1 MTFDEFYN
9 RKKREQELASSS
21 SVNNSSILR
30 RENTSSG
37 ISFDEAYGKWKKN
50 QESPTTTEPT
60 KKFTDTSNTNNK
72 AINSNQ
78 NTNKTVNT
86 NINVNKNNNTN
97 NQNKKSEEELIKE
110 EQQKKVEKSA
120 NAHNTAY
127 NSLSDKEK
135 EYYDSYMKK
144 TSGGSN
150 STAGPKVSS
159 IPVNDAERKAFQKYQ
174 EIYAKNNKEY
184 SYMSKEQYEKYQEE
198 HPELVKKQAEQ
209 YQKSVEEYKKKT
221 PFIERAGNALG
232 DWQKTLTDN
241 AGKAVSDA
249 AKGTINL
256 AAWEIKKNKLVNSN
270 PKVQE
275 WIEENQEK
283 LTDPFESFND
293 RMDSQDSLA
302 SYDAKKQG
310 EVGSFVNDKIM
321 PTLGQLLPSFLMGT
335 AGGKVASG
343 LTQFAVSEGSYQDD
357 AKARGMNEDET
368 MAYSTIMAGFEGLS
382 EGLTW
387 GNAQKVGALT
397 KEKVLLKSGKTAKDI
412 VGEQAKKQAIK
423 EANASIIKRFSL
435 NAFENAVQEGITEP
449 VQELTAKGVSLG
461 LTGKDKSNW
470 ENMLQRSGE
479 SAFVGA
485 IVSVLLG
492 GSSAGVSSATDV
504 TSKMVENAQNGKA
517 INEGISDSQIV
528 SAYNDSAKVVD
539 ADKIM
544 NDAITRQNQKY
555 NVALNEIN
563 NKLNQANNTNIIQ
576 NDNVME
582 KNISNNDQVFQ
593 FEKTENEKINNLGQ
607 DFSQHFD
614 NSEQAHRLFNTFS
627 SIIKET
633 DTNIRLNDQLESNIN
648 GKIYTGNDGNTII
661 EVNPNSSRSGE
672 FIVMHE
678 LTHGIGTE
686 ELKTLINDYA
696 KTNSDFDSALTEL
709 KKTYKTDDVS
719 DEVMCDISANLLGN
733 EDFIQKIATEKPS
746 TFRKIYNS
754 IKSFVKKITGKYS
767 QEDFIRDLE
776 LKWENAYQKNKN
788 SISKNIGNNSFYSI
802 QENENGKYIKVDT
815 DQNIFDGVQEKDYN
829 KVAKKYI
836 QEYLLGD
843 TKLSENEN
851 VNINNK
857 SAKKYTNPG
866 YKQANFSEKMKL
878 TPELKNVLEIAQYVD
893 ETPANKNNAKFSHY
907 KYYTF
912 DFELGG
918 KMFTGNIN
926 IGVDNNGN
934 NVFYEINKIHKRSN
948 QLGTSLDSGVA
959 SNNSIPQSLDEV
971 KENIKKQE
979 SENNS
984 DSFNLLP
991 KDNKGR
997 TLTQNQQKY
1006 FQDSKVRDEDGNLL
1020 TMYHSTDADFNT
1032 FTYDNMGK
1040 TGLAYGQGFY
1050 FTDSE
1055 QAKNAY
1061 GKNTKT
1067 VYLNIEKP
1075 MQIGERTMT
1084 KSEYQKLVEA
1094 VNEKTNGQVEADYG
1108 SIQDAVQ
1115 DYDYGGDD
1123 IDLVNGLKNESG
1135 LSNNEFYKLLR
1146 ETLGYDGIKANNVSN
1161 GQDGNY
1167 WIAFNSDQIKN
1178 IDNTSPTSN
1187 PDIRYSRNSN
1197 TWYDWLDSHFKPSKN
1212 VTNFKD
1218 IQQKIQEKV
1227 AEAKKSEKKIAPIN
1241 DNMRTSI
1248 KTKMKEN
1255 FDIDLSPDDI
1265 SNISNKILANPT
1277 EEGVLKALDD
1287 YRDIEIEDDS
1297 GIDMDVV
1304 RKLKNTI
1311 RNTKL
1316 DVSSVKNSITDYND
1330 MRKRNFGK
1338 LRLGNDGLKVDSF
1351 YQELS
1356 ESHPEYFDKD
1366 VTNIEDELNYLSD
1379 FVNTDFSNTI
1389 EYSLTDDDIKGTGIV
1404 DDLLKYTKNE
1414 SRNNEI
1420 NNDYTVINE
1429 NAATPKETLEGLD
1442 IEKIVPDRQDVIKKN
1457 RQLAEGLIGNIK
1469 NWKDKSSGFKYQ
1481 TETMERNMYDIIKD
1495 KTEAKKMI
1503 DTYFTPI
1510 HKNEAEKNRFINSY
1524 NDKIKE
1530 LKLTNKEAEAVQ
1542 FLGEKKYNPEFDPQ
1556 KKDADRIQSYID
1568 KKQIDMNKVDN
1579 AIEFFRQTYDQLY
1592 DRVNEVL
1599 KNNGYKEIPYR
1610 KGYFPHFQEYKANT
1624 VGGKL
1629 LTQLGINIDARSL
1642 PTDIAGITENFVPG
1656 RTWNSSSLQRKGNRT
1671 EYNVLKGFDTYIKQA
1686 GDNIFHTDDIQR
1698 LRGLENEIRYEYSD
1712 KSLRD
1717 KIDEI
1722 ESNEMLDSDEKQMMI
1737 DTVVDEHHERIANP
1751 MPNLVVQLR
1760 EYTNL
1765 LANKKSQFDR
1775 NSESFFARKMY
1786 STVDAIEK
1794 RFGANSVGLNISS
1807 ALTNFIPI
1815 TQASSEINSINMTKA
1830 LAATIKSEIRDD
1842 GFVNKSTFLTNRLKQ
1857 SDKLYKTKLE
1867 KISDKANILFDGIDS
1882 FTSNVIVRGKY
1893 YQNLSNGMSEQAAI
1907 DNADSFAANVMADRS
1922 KGATPTFFQ
1931 HRNPIAKVFSQF
1943 QLEVNNQYRFMLKD
1957 LPRDMKKEGFMKLG
1971 MAFFKMFV
1979 GAYLYN
1985 QLSEKLTGRKS
1996 AFSPIDIVK
2005 DAIKTSTNPNMG
2017 TFEKVSTISKDVADE
2032 LPFIGGFLGGGRL
2045 PVSGALPSVSALTE
2059 AGIGLSTGEMD
2070 SDTALK
2076 KIGNEMKKPAAYL
2089 LPPMGGGQ
2097 IKKTIEGLSMYSD
2110 DKPVAG
2116 SYTDSGNL
2124 RFTADNSTWGKIK
2137 AGIFGQYSSDSAN
2150 EYIDSGFKTIDKKN
2164 IDELKKLDMNS
2175 TEYREYQGNL
2185 KEAKKIKDDNGY
2197 QKYWDSQGN
2206 TYWYDEK
2213 NKVVYNS
2220 DYKKT
2225 TKSIDNL
2232 EKATQSKGAYKYI
2245 NSLDIS
2251 KEKKNIMLNNAIKN
2265 KNSGNTDYSKYDSYA
2280 EFDYSYKNPEK
2291 YRFIKDMFEF
2301 KDYSNY
2307 STEIKKVKKEFQYD
2321 NSNERKAAV
2330 FYYIDNLD
2338 IDVGQK
2344 LFLYNDAGYNI
2355 KDYKK
2360 EMFDYIDNLDC
2371 GELEKR
2377 KIWNYIYGGNYGE

>member
-1 MTFDEFYN
+1 MTFDEYYN
-9 RKKREQELASSS
+9 RWKKGQNGLVTSS
-21 SVNNSSILR
+21 NTNKNSILQ
-30 RENTSSG
+30 NQSTSGRS
-37 ISFDEAYGKWKKN
+37 SFDEFYDRWKKN
-50 QESPTTTEPT
+50 REKPNTVETN
-60 KKFTDTSNTNNK
+60 KKFTNTANTNNK
-72 AINSNQ
+72 TITSNTSNNQTANSNT
-78 NTNKTVNT
+78 NTNN
-86 NINVNKNNNTN
+86 NIS

-110 EQQKKVEKSA
+110 EQQKKAEKSA

-127 NSLSDKEK
+127 NSLSDQEK
-135 EYYDSYMKK
+135 KYYDSYMQKI
-144 TSGGSN
+144 SGGAN
-150 STAGPKVSS
+150 STVGPKKSS
-159 IPVNDAERKAFQKYQ
+159 IPVSEAEKKAFQKYQ
-174 EIYAKNNKEY
+174 TIYQKNNNETVL
-184 SYMSKEQYEKYQEE
+184 MSKEQYQKYQDE
-198 HPELVKKQAEQ
+198 HPELVKKQAEKA
-209 YQKSVEEYKKKT
+209 QKEAEDYKKNT

-232 DWQKTLTDN
+232 DWQKTLTNN

-249 AKGTINL
+249 GKGTINL
-256 AAWEIKKNKLVNSN
+256 VSWGIKKSPGIIGAN
-270 PKVQE
+270 PKVQK

-310 EVGSFVNDKIM
+310 EVSSFVNDKIM

-343 LTQFAVSEGSYQDD
+343 VTQFAVSEGSYQDD

-368 MAYSTIMAGFEGLS
+368 MVYSTIMAGFEGLS

-397 KEKVLLKSGKTAKDI
+397 KEKVLLKSGKTAKNI

-423 EANASIIKRFSL
+423 EANSSIIKRFGL
-435 NAFENAVQEGITEP
+435 NAFENAFQEGITEP

-479 SAFVGA
+479 SAAVGGIIA
-485 IVSVLLG
+485 VLLG

-504 TSKMVENAQNGKA
+504 TSKMVDNTQNGKA
-517 INEGISDSQIV
+517 INDGISDNQIIK
-528 SAYNDSAKVVD
+528 AYNDSAKVVD

-544 NDAITRQNQKY
+544 NDSITRQSQKY
-555 NVALNEIN
+555 NIALNEIN
-563 NKLNQANNTNIIQ
+563 NKLNQGYNTDIVQ

-582 KNISNNDQVFQ
+582 KNISNDDLAFQ
-593 FEKTENEKINNLGQ
+593 FEESDNEKINNFRA
-607 DFSQHFD
+607 DMNKYMN
-614 NSEQAHRLFNTFS
+614 NSEQAHKFANTVE
-627 SIIKET
+627 SIINN
-633 DTNIRLNDQLESNIN
+633 TNTGVRLNNQLESNIN
-648 GKIYTGNDGNTII
+648 GKIYTDNNGSTTIEI
-661 EVNPNSSRSGE
+661 NPNSSRSGE

-696 KTNSDFDSALTEL
+696 NTNADFNSALTEL

-776 LKWENAYQKNKN
+776 VKWENAYQKNKD
-788 SISKNIGNNSFYSI
+788 SISNNIGNNSFYSI
-802 QENENGKYIKVDT
+802 QENENRKYIKVDT
-815 DQNIFDGVQEKDYN
+815 NQNIFEGVQEKDYN

-843 TKLSENEN
+843 TKLSQNEN

-893 ETPANKNNAKFSHY
+893 ETPANKDNAKFSHY

-959 SNNSIPQSLDEV
+959 SNNSIPQSVDKV

-979 SENNS
+979 SETNS
-984 DSFNLLP
+984 DSFNLLS

-1006 FQDSKVRDEDGNLL
+1006 FQDSKVRDEDGNIKRVYHGTNKSGFTEFNRNINFYTDNIDVAKSYTGNNGLYEGYVNITNPITIEANKEIWSKIDIDNIKIDGIDDVQEFLNNYGASTWKEDGAIRTSTADL
-1020 TMYHSTDADFNT
+1020 TSAIYDAIDDGAIDAD
-1032 FTYDNMGK
+1032 
-1040 TGLAYGQGFY
+1040 
-1050 FTDSE
+1050 
-1055 QAKNAY
+1055 
-1061 GKNTKT
+1061 
-1067 VYLNIEKP
+1067 
-1075 MQIGERTMT
+1075 
-1084 KSEYQKLVEA
+1084 
-1094 VNEKTNGQVEADYG
+1094 
-1108 SIQDAVQ
+1108 
-1115 DYDYGGDD
+1115 
-1123 IDLVNGLKNESG
+1123 
-1135 LSNNEFYKLLR
+1135 
-1146 ETLGYDGIKANNVSN
+1146 GI
-1161 GQDGNY
+1161 
-1167 WIAFNSDQIKN
+1167 IIKN
-1178 IDNTSPTSN
+1178 IYDEGMYGDGETGKHLGTDYITFNSNQFKNLDNTSPTSN

-1218 IQQKIQEKV
+1218 IKQKIQEKV

-1277 EEGVLKALDD
+1277 EEGVLKALDN

-1304 RKLKNTI
+1304 RDLKNTI

-1316 DVSSVKNSITDYND
+1316 NVSSVKNSITDYND

-1338 LRLGNDGLKVDSF
+1338 LKLGNDGLQIDSF

-1356 ESHPEYFDKD
+1356 ESHPEYFNKD
-1366 VTNIEDELNYLSD
+1366 ITNVEDELNYLSD

-1389 EYSLTDDDIKGTGIV
+1389 EYSLTDDDIKGTGII

-1414 SRNNEI
+1414 SRNDEI
-1420 NNDYTVINE
+1420 INDYTVINE

-1457 RQLAEGLIGNIK
+1457 RQLAEGMIGNIK

-1495 KTEAKKMI
+1495 KDEAKKMI

-1579 AIEFFRQTYDQLY
+1579 AIEFFRKTYDQLY

-1722 ESNEMLDSDEKQMMI
+1722 ESNEMLDSDEKQTMI

-1751 MPNLVVQLR
+1751 MPNFVIQLR

-1815 TQASSEINSINMTKA
+1815 TQASSEINTINMAKA
-1830 LAATIKSEIRDD
+1830 LTSTIKSEIRDD
-1842 GFVNKSTFLTNRLKQ
+1842 GFVNKSTFLTNRLRQ
-1857 SDKLYKTKLE
+1857 SENLYKTSLE

-1893 YQNLSNGMSEQAAI
+1893 YQNLSKGMSELDAI
-1907 DNADSFAANVMADRS
+1907 NDADSFAANVMADRS

-1957 LPRDMKKEGFMKLG
+1957 LPRDMKKEGLLKLG

-1985 QLSEKLTGRKS
+1985 QFSENLTGRKS

-2005 DAIKTSTNPNMG
+2005 DAITTATNPDLK
-2017 TFEKVSTISKDVADE
+2017 TYDKVSSISKDVAGE
-2032 LPFIGGFLGGGRL
+2032 LPFIGGLFGGGRL
-2045 PVSGALPSVSALTE
+2045 PVSSALPDVGTLAK

-2070 SDTALK
+2070 SNTALK
-2076 KIGNEMKKPAAYL
+2076 KIGNELKKPVAYL

-2116 SYTDSGNL
+2116 SYTDSGDL

-2137 AGIFGQYSSDSAN
+2137 AGIFGQYSSKSAN
-2150 EYIDSGFKTIDKKN
+2150 DYIDSGFKSIKAKH
-2164 IDELKKLDMNS
+2164 IDELKGLEMNS
-2175 TEYREYQGNL
+2175 TEYREYQSNL

-2197 QKYWDSQGN
+2197 QKYFDDKGN
-2206 TYWYDEK
+2206 AYWYDEK
-2213 NKVVYNS
+2213 SKIVYS
-2220 DYKKT
+2220 LDYTKT
-2225 TKSIDNL
+2225 SKSIKNL
-2232 EKATQSKGAYKYI
+2232 EKATQNLSAYEYI
-2245 NSLDIS
+2245 NNLDVTKS
-2251 KEKKNIMLNNAIKN
+2251 KKNIMLNNAIKN
-2265 KNSGNTDYSKYDSYA
+2265 KKSNNTDYSKFESYA
-2280 EFDYSYKNPEK
+2280 EFDYSYKNPDK
-2291 YRFIKDMFEF
+2291 YKVVKNMYDFKEYSKYSKEIKD
-2301 KDYSNY
+2301 
-2307 STEIKKVKKEFQYD
+2307 VKKKYKYSKTD
-2321 NSNERKAAV
+2321 ERKSAI
-2330 FYYIDNLD
+2330 FNYIDGLD
-2338 IDVGQK
+2338 LDVGQK
-2344 LFLYNDAGYNI
+2344 LFLYKDAGYSI

-2360 EMFDYIDNLDC
+2360 EMFDYIDNLNVSKN
-2371 GELEKR
+2371 EKT
-2377 KIWNYIYGGNYGE
+2377 KIWNYIYGGDL

>member
-1 MTFDEFYN
+1 MTFDEYYN
-9 RKKREQELASSS
+9 RWKKGQNGLVTSS
-21 SVNNSSILR
+21 NTNKNSILQ
-30 RENTSSG
+30 NQSTSGRS
-37 ISFDEAYGKWKKN
+37 SFDEFYDRWKKN
-50 QESPTTTEPT
+50 REKPNTVETN
-60 KKFTDTSNTNNK
+60 KKFTNTANTNNK
-72 AINSNQ
+72 TITSNTSNNQTANSNT
-78 NTNKTVNT
+78 NTNN
-86 NINVNKNNNTN
+86 NIS

-110 EQQKKVEKSA
+110 EQQKKAEKSA

-127 NSLSDKEK
+127 NSLSDQEK
-135 EYYDSYMKK
+135 KYYDSYMQKI
-144 TSGGSN
+144 SGGAN
-150 STAGPKVSS
+150 STVGPKKSS
-159 IPVNDAERKAFQKYQ
+159 IPVSEAEKKAFQKYQ
-174 EIYAKNNKEY
+174 TIYQKNNNETVL
-184 SYMSKEQYEKYQEE
+184 MSKEQYQKYQDE
-198 HPELVKKQAEQ
+198 HPELVKKQAEKA
-209 YQKSVEEYKKKT
+209 QKEAEDYKKNT
-221 PFIERAGNALG
+221 PFIERVGNALG
-232 DWQKTLTDN
+232 DWQKTLTNN

-249 AKGTINL
+249 GKGTINL
-256 AAWEIKKNKLVNSN
+256 VSWGIKKSPGIIGAN
-270 PKVQE
+270 PKVQK

-310 EVGSFVNDKIM
+310 EVSSFVNDKIM

-343 LTQFAVSEGSYQDD
+343 VTQFAVSEGSYQDD

-368 MAYSTIMAGFEGLS
+368 MVYSTIMAGFEGLS

-397 KEKVLLKSGKTAKDI
+397 KEKVLLKSGKTAKNI

-423 EANASIIKRFSL
+423 EANSSIIKRFGL
-435 NAFENAVQEGITEP
+435 NAFENAFQEGITEP

-479 SAFVGA
+479 SAAVGGIIA
-485 IVSVLLG
+485 VLLG

-504 TSKMVENAQNGKA
+504 TSKMVDNTQNGKA
-517 INEGISDSQIV
+517 INDGISDNQIIK
-528 SAYNDSAKVVD
+528 AYNDSAKVVD

-544 NDAITRQNQKY
+544 NDSITRQSQKY
-555 NVALNEIN
+555 NIALNEIN
-563 NKLNQANNTNIIQ
+563 NKLNQGYNTDIVQ

-582 KNISNNDQVFQ
+582 KNISNDDLAFQ
-593 FEKTENEKINNLGQ
+593 FEESDNEKINNFRA
-607 DFSQHFD
+607 DMNKYMN
-614 NSEQAHRLFNTFS
+614 NSEQAHKFANTVE
-627 SIIKET
+627 SIINN
-633 DTNIRLNDQLESNIN
+633 TNTGVRLNNQLESNIN
-648 GKIYTGNDGNTII
+648 GKIYTDNNGSTTIEI
-661 EVNPNSSRSGE
+661 NPNSSRSGE

-696 KTNSDFDSALTEL
+696 NTNADFNSALTEL

-776 LKWENAYQKNKN
+776 LKWENAYQKNKD

-802 QENENGKYIKVDT
+802 QENENGKYVKIDI
-815 DQNIFDGVQEKDYN
+815 DQNIFDGVEEKDYP
-829 KVAKKYI
+829 KIAKKYI
-836 QEYLLGD
+836 LDRYRDGDKSIVLPQNEEVSVTSKTAKEY
-843 TKLSENEN
+843 THPKNKLSNEVMN
-851 VNINNK
+851 
-857 SAKKYTNPG
+857 Y
-866 YKQANFSEKMKL
+866 KMKASTELDNL
-878 TPELKNVLEIAQYVD
+878 TAISEFIKSKLDDGRHPF
-893 ETPANKNNAKFSHY
+893 AKDGWDYY
-907 KYYTF
+907 KT
-912 DFELGG
+912 
-918 KMFTGNIN
+918 
-926 IGVDNNGN
+926 
-934 NVFYEINKIHKRSN
+934 VFEINGEQFDGILNIAKSDNKKTLYDITNIKRRITQNYSASDKSFSV
-948 QLGTSLDSGVA
+948 SLDDSK
-959 SNNSIPQSLDEV
+959 NSIPQENKKV

-984 DSFNLLP
+984 DSFNLQKKQQQL
-991 KDNKGR
+991 DIINKSNPMQDDYHTGIR
-997 TLTQNQQKY
+997 NVDDIKTLKETL
-1006 FQDSKVRDEDGNLL
+1006 QDSDWSDYDEFNPDLTRQDLEKALETGKV
-1020 TMYHSTDADFNT
+1020 
-1032 FTYDNMGK
+1032 
-1040 TGLAYGQGFY
+1040 
-1050 FTDSE
+1050 
-1055 QAKNAY
+1055 
-1061 GKNTKT
+1061 T
-1067 VYLNIEKP
+1067 VYSSYPIEQGTFVSPSRMEAESYSGNGKVYSKEVNISDVAWIDPTQGQYAEIK
-1075 MQIGERTMT
+1075 
-1084 KSEYQKLVEA
+1084 KSS
-1094 VNEKTNGQVEADYG
+1094 NEKK
-1108 SIQDAVQ
+1108 S
-1115 DYDYGGDD
+1115 
-1123 IDLVNGLKNESG
+1123 
-1135 LSNNEFYKLLR
+1135 
-1146 ETLGYDGIKANNVSN
+1146 VS
-1161 GQDGNY
+1161 
-1167 WIAFNSDQIKN
+1167 
-1178 IDNTSPTSN
+1178 
-1187 PDIRYSRNSN
+1187 SN

-1248 KTKMKEN
+1248 KSKMKEN

-1265 SNISNKILANPT
+1265 NNISNKILANPT
-1277 EEGVLKALDD
+1277 EEGVLKALDN

-1304 RKLKNTI
+1304 RDLKNTI

-1338 LRLGNDGLKVDSF
+1338 LKLGNDGLQIDSF

-1356 ESHPEYFDKD
+1356 ESHPEYFNKD
-1366 VTNIEDELNYLSD
+1366 ITNVEDELNYLSD

-1389 EYSLTDDDIKGTGIV
+1389 EYSLTDDDIKGTGII

-1414 SRNNEI
+1414 SRNDEI
-1420 NNDYTVINE
+1420 INDYTVINE

-1457 RQLAEGLIGNIK
+1457 RQLAEGMIGNIK

-1495 KTEAKKMI
+1495 KDEAKKMI

-1579 AIEFFRQTYDQLY
+1579 AIEFFRKTYDQLY

-1722 ESNEMLDSDEKQMMI
+1722 ESNEMLDSDEKQTMI

-1751 MPNLVVQLR
+1751 MPNFVIQLR

-1815 TQASSEINSINMTKA
+1815 TQASSEINTINMAKA
-1830 LAATIKSEIRDD
+1830 LTSTIKSEIRDD
-1842 GFVNKSTFLTNRLKQ
+1842 GFVNKSTFLTNRLRQ
-1857 SDKLYKTKLE
+1857 SENLYKTSLE

-1893 YQNLSNGMSEQAAI
+1893 YQNLSKGMSELDAI
-1907 DNADSFAANVMADRS
+1907 NDADSFAANVMADRS

-1957 LPRDMKKEGFMKLG
+1957 LPRDMKKEGLLKLG

-1985 QLSEKLTGRKS
+1985 QFSENLTGRKS

-2005 DAIKTSTNPNMG
+2005 DAITTATNPDLK
-2017 TFEKVSTISKDVADE
+2017 TYDKVSSISKDVAGE
-2032 LPFIGGFLGGGRL
+2032 LPFIGGLFGGGRL
-2045 PVSGALPSVSALTE
+2045 PVSSALPDVGTLAK

-2070 SDTALK
+2070 SNTALK
-2076 KIGNEMKKPAAYL
+2076 KIGNELKKPVAYL

-2116 SYTDSGNL
+2116 SYTDSGDL

-2137 AGIFGQYSSDSAN
+2137 AGIFGQYSSKSAN
-2150 EYIDSGFKTIDKKN
+2150 DYIDSGFKSIKAKH
-2164 IDELKKLDMNS
+2164 IDELKGLEMNS
-2175 TEYREYQGNL
+2175 TEYREYQSNL

-2197 QKYWDSQGN
+2197 QKYFDDKGN
-2206 TYWYDEK
+2206 AYWYDEK
-2213 NKVVYNS
+2213 SKTVYS
-2220 DYKKT
+2220 LDYTKT
-2225 TKSIDNL
+2225 SKSIKNL
-2232 EKATQSKGAYKYI
+2232 EKATQNLSAYEYI
-2245 NSLDIS
+2245 NNLDVTKS
-2251 KEKKNIMLNNAIKN
+2251 KKNIMLNNAIKN
-2265 KNSGNTDYSKYDSYA
+2265 KKSNNTDYSKFESYA
-2280 EFDYSYKNPEK
+2280 EFDYSYKNPDK
-2291 YRFIKDMFEF
+2291 YKVVKNMYDFKEYSKYSKEIKD
-2301 KDYSNY
+2301 
-2307 STEIKKVKKEFQYD
+2307 VKKEYKYSKTD
-2321 NSNERKAAV
+2321 ERKSAI
-2330 FYYIDNLD
+2330 FNYIDGLD
-2338 IDVGQK
+2338 LDVGQK
-2344 LFLYNDAGYNI
+2344 LFLYKDAGYSI

-2360 EMFDYIDNLDC
+2360 EMFDYIDNLNVSKN
-2371 GELEKR
+2371 EKT
-2377 KIWNYIYGGNYGE
+2377 KIWNYIYGGDL

>member
-1 MTFDEFYN
+1 MTFDEYYN
-9 RKKREQELASSS
+9 RWKKGQNGLVTSS
-21 SVNNSSILR
+21 NTNKNSILQ
-30 RENTSSG
+30 NQSTSGRS
-37 ISFDEAYGKWKKN
+37 SFDEFYDRWKKN
-50 QESPTTTEPT
+50 REKPNTVETN
-60 KKFTDTSNTNNK
+60 KKFTNTANTNNK
-72 AINSNQ
+72 TITSNTSNNQTANSNT
-78 NTNKTVNT
+78 NTNN
-86 NINVNKNNNTN
+86 NIS

-110 EQQKKVEKSA
+110 EQQKKAEKSA

-127 NSLSDKEK
+127 NSLSDQEK
-135 EYYDSYMKK
+135 KYYDSYMQKI
-144 TSGGSN
+144 SGGAN
-150 STAGPKVSS
+150 STVGPKKSS
-159 IPVNDAERKAFQKYQ
+159 IPVSEAEKKAFQKYQ
-174 EIYAKNNKEY
+174 TIYQKNNNETVL
-184 SYMSKEQYEKYQEE
+184 MSKEQYQKYQDE
-198 HPELVKKQAEQ
+198 HPELVKKQAEKA
-209 YQKSVEEYKKKT
+209 QKEAEDYKKNT
-221 PFIERAGNALG
+221 PFIERVGNALG
-232 DWQKTLTDN
+232 DWQKTLTNN

-249 AKGTINL
+249 GKGTINL
-256 AAWEIKKNKLVNSN
+256 VSWGIKKSPGIIGAN
-270 PKVQE
+270 PKVQK

-310 EVGSFVNDKIM
+310 EVSSFVNDKIM

-343 LTQFAVSEGSYQDD
+343 VTQFAVSEGSYQDD

-368 MAYSTIMAGFEGLS
+368 MVYSTIMAGFEGLS

-397 KEKVLLKSGKTAKDI
+397 KEKVLLKSGKTAKNI

-423 EANASIIKRFSL
+423 EANSSIIKRFGL
-435 NAFENAVQEGITEP
+435 NAFENAFQEGITEP

-479 SAFVGA
+479 SAAVGGIIA
-485 IVSVLLG
+485 VLLG

-504 TSKMVENAQNGKA
+504 TSKMVDNTQNGKA
-517 INEGISDSQIV
+517 INDGISDNQIIK
-528 SAYNDSAKVVD
+528 AYNDSAKVVD

-544 NDAITRQNQKY
+544 NDSITRQSQKY
-555 NVALNEIN
+555 NIALNEIN
-563 NKLNQANNTNIIQ
+563 NKLNQGYNTDIVQ

-582 KNISNNDQVFQ
+582 KNISNDDLAFQ
-593 FEKTENEKINNLGQ
+593 FEESDNEKINNFRA
-607 DFSQHFD
+607 DMNKYMN
-614 NSEQAHRLFNTFS
+614 NSEQAHKFANTVE
-627 SIIKET
+627 SIINN
-633 DTNIRLNDQLESNIN
+633 TNTGVRLNNQLESNIN
-648 GKIYTGNDGNTII
+648 GKIYTDNNGSTTIEI
-661 EVNPNSSRSGE
+661 NPNSSRSGE

-696 KTNSDFDSALTEL
+696 NTNADFNSALTEL

-776 LKWENAYQKNKN
+776 LKWENAYQKNKD

-802 QENENGKYIKVDT
+802 QENENGKYVKIDI
-815 DQNIFDGVQEKDYN
+815 DQNIFDGVEEKDYP
-829 KVAKKYI
+829 KIAKKYI
-836 QEYLLGD
+836 LDRYRDGDKSIVLPQNEEVSVTSKTAKEY
-843 TKLSENEN
+843 THPKNKLSNEVMN
-851 VNINNK
+851 
-857 SAKKYTNPG
+857 Y
-866 YKQANFSEKMKL
+866 KMKASTELDNL
-878 TPELKNVLEIAQYVD
+878 TAISEFIKSKLDDGRHPF
-893 ETPANKNNAKFSHY
+893 AKDGWDYY
-907 KYYTF
+907 KT
-912 DFELGG
+912 
-918 KMFTGNIN
+918 
-926 IGVDNNGN
+926 
-934 NVFYEINKIHKRSN
+934 VFEINGEQFDGILNIAKSDNKKTLYDITNIKRRITQNYSASDKSFSV
-948 QLGTSLDSGVA
+948 SLDDSK
-959 SNNSIPQSLDEV
+959 NSIPQENKKV

-984 DSFNLLP
+984 DSFNLQKKQQQL
-991 KDNKGR
+991 DIINKSNPMQDDYHTGIR
-997 TLTQNQQKY
+997 NVDDIKTLKETL
-1006 FQDSKVRDEDGNLL
+1006 QDSDWSDYDEFNPDLTRQDLEKALETGKV
-1020 TMYHSTDADFNT
+1020 
-1032 FTYDNMGK
+1032 
-1040 TGLAYGQGFY
+1040 
-1050 FTDSE
+1050 
-1055 QAKNAY
+1055 
-1061 GKNTKT
+1061 T
-1067 VYLNIEKP
+1067 VYSSYPIEQGTFVSPSRMEAESYSGNGKVYSKEVNISDVAWIDPTQGQYAEIK
-1075 MQIGERTMT
+1075 
-1084 KSEYQKLVEA
+1084 KSS
-1094 VNEKTNGQVEADYG
+1094 NEKK
-1108 SIQDAVQ
+1108 S
-1115 DYDYGGDD
+1115 
-1123 IDLVNGLKNESG
+1123 
-1135 LSNNEFYKLLR
+1135 
-1146 ETLGYDGIKANNVSN
+1146 VS
-1161 GQDGNY
+1161 
-1167 WIAFNSDQIKN
+1167 
-1178 IDNTSPTSN
+1178 
-1187 PDIRYSRNSN
+1187 SN

-1248 KTKMKEN
+1248 KSKMKEN

-1265 SNISNKILANPT
+1265 NNISNKILANPT
-1277 EEGVLKALDD
+1277 EEGVLKALDN

-1304 RKLKNTI
+1304 RDLKNTI

-1338 LRLGNDGLKVDSF
+1338 LKLGNDGLQIDSF

-1356 ESHPEYFDKD
+1356 ESHPEYFNKD
-1366 VTNIEDELNYLSD
+1366 ITNVEDELNYLSD

-1389 EYSLTDDDIKGTGIV
+1389 EYSLTDDDIKGTGII

-1414 SRNNEI
+1414 SRNDEI
-1420 NNDYTVINE
+1420 INDYTVINE
-1429 NAATPKETLEGLD
+1429 NAATPKESLEGLD

-1457 RQLAEGLIGNIK
+1457 RQLAEGMIGNIK

-1495 KTEAKKMI
+1495 KDEAKKMI

-1579 AIEFFRQTYDQLY
+1579 AIEFFRKTYDQLY

-1722 ESNEMLDSDEKQMMI
+1722 ESNEMLDSDEKQTMI

-1751 MPNLVVQLR
+1751 MPNFVIQLR

-1815 TQASSEINSINMTKA
+1815 TQASSEINTINMAKA
-1830 LAATIKSEIRDD
+1830 LTSTIKSEIRDD
-1842 GFVNKSTFLTNRLKQ
+1842 GFVNKSTFLTNRLRQ
-1857 SDKLYKTKLE
+1857 SENLYKTSLE

-1893 YQNLSNGMSEQAAI
+1893 YQNLSKGMSELDAI
-1907 DNADSFAANVMADRS
+1907 NDADSFAANVMADRS

-1957 LPRDMKKEGFMKLG
+1957 LPRDMKKEGLLKLG

-1985 QLSEKLTGRKS
+1985 QFSENLTGRKS

-2005 DAIKTSTNPNMG
+2005 DAITTATNPDLK
-2017 TFEKVSTISKDVADE
+2017 TYDKVSSISKDVAGE
-2032 LPFIGGFLGGGRL
+2032 LPFIGGLFGGGRL
-2045 PVSGALPSVSALTE
+2045 PVSSALPDVGTLAK

-2070 SDTALK
+2070 SNTALK
-2076 KIGNEMKKPAAYL
+2076 KIGNELKKPVAYL

-2116 SYTDSGNL
+2116 SYTDSGDL

-2137 AGIFGQYSSDSAN
+2137 AGIFGQYSSKSAN
-2150 EYIDSGFKTIDKKN
+2150 DYIDSGFKSIKAKH
-2164 IDELKKLDMNS
+2164 IDELKGLEMNS
-2175 TEYREYQGNL
+2175 TEYREYQSNL

-2197 QKYWDSQGN
+2197 QKYFDDKGN
-2206 TYWYDEK
+2206 AYWYDEK
-2213 NKVVYNS
+2213 SKTVYS
-2220 DYKKT
+2220 LDYTKT
-2225 TKSIDNL
+2225 SKSIKNL
-2232 EKATQSKGAYKYI
+2232 EKATQNLSAYEYI
-2245 NSLDIS
+2245 NNLDVTKS
-2251 KEKKNIMLNNAIKN
+2251 KKNIMLNNAIKN
-2265 KNSGNTDYSKYDSYA
+2265 KKSNNTDYSKFESYA
-2280 EFDYSYKNPEK
+2280 EFDYSYKNPDK
-2291 YRFIKDMFEF
+2291 YKVVKNMYDFKEYSKYSKEIKD
-2301 KDYSNY
+2301 
-2307 STEIKKVKKEFQYD
+2307 VKKEYKYSKTD
-2321 NSNERKAAV
+2321 ERKSAI
-2330 FYYIDNLD
+2330 FNYIDGLD
-2338 IDVGQK
+2338 LDVGQK
-2344 LFLYNDAGYNI
+2344 LFLYKDAGYSI

-2360 EMFDYIDNLDC
+2360 EMFDYIDNLNVSKN
-2371 GELEKR
+2371 EKT
-2377 KIWNYIYGGNYGE
+2377 KIWNYIYGGDL

>member
-1 MTFDEFYN
+1 MTFDEYYN
-9 RKKREQELASSS
+9 RWKKGQNGLATSSNT
-21 SVNNSSILR
+21 NNSSISQNQ
-30 RENTSSG
+30 NTSSRS
-37 ISFDEAYGKWKKN
+37 SFDEFYDKWKKN
-50 QESPTTTEPT
+50 RENPTTFETN
-60 KKFTDTSNTNNK
+60 KKFTNTSNVNNK
-72 AINSNQ
+72 TTTSNASNNQATNSN
-78 NTNKTVNT
+78 
-86 NINVNKNNNTN
+86 IS

-110 EQQKKVEKSA
+110 EQQKKAEKSA

-127 NSLSDKEK
+127 NSLSDQEK
-135 EYYDSYMKK
+135 KYYDSYMQK
-144 TSGGSN
+144 TSGGAN
-150 STAGPKVSS
+150 STVGPKKSS
-159 IPVNDAERKAFQKYQ
+159 IPVSDAEKKAFQKYQ
-174 EIYAKNNKEY
+174 YVYQKNNNENVL
-184 SYMSKEQYEKYQEE
+184 MTKEQYQKYQEE
-198 HPELVKKQAEQ
+198 HPELVKKQAEEA
-209 YQKSVEEYKKKT
+209 QKKAEEYKKNT
-221 PFIERAGNALG
+221 PLVERIGNTLG

-241 AGKAVSDA
+241 AGKATSDA
-249 AKGTINL
+249 AKGIINL
-256 AAWEIKKNKLVNSN
+256 AAWGIKKNKLVSSN

-275 WIEENQEK
+275 WIDENKEK
-283 LTDPFESFND
+283 LTDPLESFNS

-802 QENENGKYIKVDT
+802 QENENRKYIKVDT

-893 ETPANKNNAKFSHY
+893 ETPANKDNAKFSHY

-959 SNNSIPQSLDEV
+959 SNNSIPQSVDEV
-971 KENIKKQE
+971 KENIEKQE

-984 DSFNLLP
+984 DSFNLP
-991 KDNKGR
+991 QKDNKGR

-1006 FQDSKVRDEDGNLL
+1006 FQDSKVRDEDGNIKRVYHGTNKSGFTEFNRNINFYTDNIDVAKSYTGNDGLYEGYVNITNPITIEANNEIWSKIDIDNIKIDGIDDVQEFLNNYGASTWEEDGAIRTSTADL
-1020 TMYHSTDADFNT
+1020 TSAIYDAIDDGAIDAD
-1032 FTYDNMGK
+1032 
-1040 TGLAYGQGFY
+1040 
-1050 FTDSE
+1050 
-1055 QAKNAY
+1055 
-1061 GKNTKT
+1061 
-1067 VYLNIEKP
+1067 
-1075 MQIGERTMT
+1075 
-1084 KSEYQKLVEA
+1084 
-1094 VNEKTNGQVEADYG
+1094 
-1108 SIQDAVQ
+1108 
-1115 DYDYGGDD
+1115 
-1123 IDLVNGLKNESG
+1123 
-1135 LSNNEFYKLLR
+1135 
-1146 ETLGYDGIKANNVSN
+1146 GI
-1161 GQDGNY
+1161 
-1167 WIAFNSDQIKN
+1167 IIKN
-1178 IDNTSPTSN
+1178 IYDEGMYGDGETGKHLGTDYITFNSNQFKNMDNTSPTSN

-1197 TWYDWLDSHFKPSKN
+1197 TWYDWLDSHFKPSEN

-1218 IQQKIQEKV
+1218 IKQKIQEKV

-1304 RKLKNTI
+1304 RELKNTI

-1389 EYSLTDDDIKGTGIV
+1389 EYSLTDDDIKGTGII

-1414 SRNNEI
+1414 SYNDEI
-1420 NNDYTVINE
+1420 SNDYTVINE
-1429 NAATPKETLEGLD
+1429 NAVTPKETLEGLD

-1457 RQLAEGLIGNIK
+1457 RQLAEGMIGNIK

-1495 KTEAKKMI
+1495 KDEAKKMI

-1722 ESNEMLDSDEKQMMI
+1722 ESNEMLDSDEKQTMI

-1815 TQASSEINSINMTKA
+1815 TQASSEINGINMTKA

-1893 YQNLSNGMSEQAAI
+1893 YQNISKGMSEQAAI

-2005 DAIKTSTNPNMG
+2005 DAIKTSTNSNMS

-2032 LPFIGGFLGGGRL
+2032 LPFVGGFLGGGRL

-2097 IKKTIEGLSMYSD
+2097 IKKTIEGLSMYSS

-2116 SYTDSGNL
+2116 SYTDTGNL
-2124 RFTADNSTWGKIK
+2124 RFTADTSTWGKVK

-2150 EYIDSGFKTIDKKN
+2150 EYIDSGFKSIDKKN
-2164 IDELKKLDMNS
+2164 IDELKKLEMNS

-2197 QKYWDSQGN
+2197 QKYFDDKGN
-2206 TYWYDEK
+2206 SYWYDEK

-2225 TKSIDNL
+2225 TKSIENL
-2232 EKATQSKGAYKYI
+2232 EKATQNLSVYEYI
-2245 NSLDIS
+2245 NDLDVS
-2251 KEKKNIMLNNAIKN
+2251 KDKKNIMLNNAIKN

-2280 EFDYSYKNPEK
+2280 EFDYSYKYPEK
-2291 YRFIKDMFEF
+2291 YATIKTMFDF

-2307 STEIKKVKKEFQYD
+2307 SKEIKQLKKEYQYGD
-2321 NSNERKAAV
+2321 TKERKAAI
-2330 FYYIDNLD
+2330 FDYIDSLN
-2338 IDVGQK
+2338 IDEEQK
-2344 LFLYNDAGYNI
+2344 LFLFEDAGYSI
-2355 KDYKK
+2355 K
-2360 EMFDYIDNLDC
+2360 
-2371 GELEKR
+2371 
-2377 KIWNYIYGGNYGE
+2377 NYRN

>member
-9 RKKREQELASSS
+9 RKKRERELASSLN
-21 SVNNSSILR
+21 VNNSSILR
-30 RENTSSG
+30 RDNTSS
-37 ISFDEAYGKWKKN
+37 SSDFDEAFNKWKEGQKSRITAE
-50 QESPTTTEPT
+50 QT
-60 KKFTDTSNTNNK
+60 KKFASTSDTNTKTINSNTNN
-72 AINSNQ
+72 I
-78 NTNKTVNT
+78 
-86 NINVNKNNNTN
+86 N
-97 NQNKKSEEELIKE
+97 NQNKTSEEELI
-110 EQQKKVEKSA
+110 QQEKRKAAEKSA

-127 NSLSDKEK
+127 NSLTDQEK
-135 EYYDSYMKK
+135 KYYDSYMQK
-144 TSGGSN
+144 TSGGVNSN
-150 STAGPKVSS
+150 VGPKKSS
-159 IPVNDAERKAFQKYQ
+159 IPVSEAEKKAFQKYQ
-174 EIYAKNNKEY
+174 SIYLKNNNETVLK
-184 SYMSKEQYEKYQEE
+184 SKEQYQKYQEE
-198 HPELVKKQAEQ
+198 HPELVKKQAEEA
-209 YQKSVEEYKKKT
+209 QKKAEEYKKNT
-221 PFIERAGNALG
+221 PLVERIGNTLG

-241 AGKAVSDA
+241 AGKATSNA
-249 AKGTINL
+249 AKGIINL
-256 AAWEIKKNKLVNSN
+256 AAWGIKKNPLVSSN
-270 PKVQE
+270 QKVQK
-275 WIEENQEK
+275 WIDENKEQ
-283 LTDPFESFND
+283 LTDPLESFNA
-293 RMDSQDSLA
+293 RMDSEDSLA
-302 SYDAKKQG
+302 SYDSQRQG
-310 EVGSFVNDKIM
+310 KVSGWVNDKIM

-343 LTQFAVSEGSYQDD
+343 VTQFAVSEGSYQDD

-368 MAYSTIMAGFEGLS
+368 MIYSTIMSGFEGVS

-387 GNAQKVGALT
+387 GNAQKIGALT
-397 KEKVLLKSGKTAKDI
+397 KEKVLLKSGKTAKEI
-412 VGEQAKKQAIK
+412 VGEQAKKKAIK
-423 EANASIIKRFSL
+423 EANSSIIKRFGL
-435 NAFENAVQEGITEP
+435 NAFENAFQEGITEP
-449 VQELTAKGVSLG
+449 AQELTAKGVSLG

-479 SAFVGA
+479 SAVVGGIIA
-485 IVSVLLG
+485 VLLG

-504 TSKMVENAQNGKA
+504 TSKMVDNAQNGKA
-517 INEGISDSQIV
+517 INNGISDSQII

-539 ADKIM
+539 ADKII
-544 NDAITRQNQKY
+544 NDSIARQNQKY

-563 NKLNQANNTNIIQ
+563 NKLNLENNTNIEQ
-576 NDNVME
+576 NNSVME
-582 KNISNNDQVFQ
+582 KNISNNDLSFQ
-593 FEKTENEKINNLGQ
+593 FEKSENEKINNFRA
-607 DFSQHFD
+607 DMNKYMN
-614 NSEQAHRLFNTFS
+614 NSEQAHKFANTVE
-627 SIIKET
+627 SIINN
-633 DTNIRLNDQLESNIN
+633 TNTNVRLNDQLESNIN
-648 GKIYTGNDGNTII
+648 GKIYTDNNGSTTIEI
-661 EVNPNSSRSGE
+661 NPNSSRSGE

-686 ELKTLINDYA
+686 ELKALINNYA
-696 KTNSDFDSALTEL
+696 NTNADFNSALTEL

-776 LKWENAYQKNKN
+776 LKWENAYQKNKD

-893 ETPANKNNAKFSHY
+893 ETPANKDNAKFSHY

-959 SNNSIPQSLDEV
+959 SNNSIAQSTNEV
-971 KENIKKQE
+971 KENIKKKE

-984 DSFNLLP
+984 DSFNLP
-991 KDNKGR
+991 RNDNQNDNKLDYQGSNLGSGKASGKNI
-997 TLTQNQQKY
+997 TVDQALTRIN
-1006 FQDSKVRDEDGNLL
+1006 DLL
-1020 TMYHSTDADFNT
+1020 DKHDAIYD
-1032 FTYDNMGK
+1032 DNMSEAMQQLKDANKNPEKEIKIYRASPSDEINSGDWVY
-1040 TGLAYGQGFY
+1040 L
-1050 FTDSE
+1050 SRE
-1055 QAKNAY
+1055 QAERWTKTHFGKPKPGYTVTEKTVKACDVDWT
-1061 GKNTKT
+1061 GKNLDF
-1067 VYLNIEKP
+1067 VYAPQN
-1075 MQIGERTMT
+1075 
-1084 KSEYQKLVEA
+1084 
-1094 VNEKTNGQVEADYG
+1094 
-1108 SIQDAVQ
+1108 
-1115 DYDYGGDD
+1115 
-1123 IDLVNGLKNESG
+1123 
-1135 LSNNEFYKLLR
+1135 
-1146 ETLGYDGIKANNVSN
+1146 
-1161 GQDGNY
+1161 
-1167 WIAFNSDQIKN
+1167 
-1178 IDNTSPTSN
+1178 NTSNSKN
-1187 PDIRYSRNSN
+1187 SISSN
-1197 TWYDWLDSHFKPSKN
+1197 TWYDWLDTHFKPSKN

-1218 IQQKIQEKV
+1218 IRQKIQEKV
-1227 AEAKKSEKKIAPIN
+1227 TEAKKTEKKIAPIN

-1248 KTKMKEN
+1248 KSKMKEN

-1265 SNISNKILANPT
+1265 NNISNKILANPT

-1304 RKLKNTI
+1304 RDLKNTI

-1338 LRLGNDGLKVDSF
+1338 LKLGNDGLQIDSF

-1356 ESHPEYFDKD
+1356 ESHPEYFNKD
-1366 VTNIEDELNYLSD
+1366 ITNVEDELNYLSD

-1389 EYSLTDDDIKGTGIV
+1389 EYSLTDDDIKGTGII

-1414 SRNNEI
+1414 SRNDKI
-1420 NNDYTVINE
+1420 SNDYTVINE

-1457 RQLAEGLIGNIK
+1457 RQLAEGMIGNIK

-1495 KTEAKKMI
+1495 KDEAKKMI

-1579 AIEFFRQTYDQLY
+1579 AIEFFRKTYDQLY

-1722 ESNEMLDSDEKQMMI
+1722 ESNEMLDSDEKQTMI
-1737 DTVVDEHHERIANP
+1737 DTVVDEHHERTANP
-1751 MPNLVVQLR
+1751 MPNLVIQLR

-1893 YQNLSNGMSEQAAI
+1893 YQNLSKGMSEQAAI

-2045 PVSGALPSVSALTE
+2045 PVSGALPSVSTLTE

-2070 SDTALK
+2070 SETALK
-2076 KIGNEMKKPAAYL
+2076 KIGNELKKPAAYL

-2097 IKKTIEGLSMYSD
+2097 IKKTIEGLSMYSS

-2116 SYTDSGNL
+2116 SYTDTGNL
-2124 RFTADNSTWGKIK
+2124 RFTADTSTWGKIK

-2150 EYIDSGFKTIDKKN
+2150 EYIDSGFKSIDKKH
-2164 IDELKKLDMNS
+2164 IDELKKLEMNS
-2175 TEYREYQGNL
+2175 TEYREYQGDL
-2185 KEAKKIKDDNGY
+2185 KEAKKVKDDNGY
-2197 QKYWDSQGN
+2197 QKYFDDKGN
-2206 TYWYDEK
+2206 AYWYDEK

-2225 TKSIDNL
+2225 TKSIQNL
-2232 EKATQSKGAYKYI
+2232 EKATQNLSVYEYI
-2245 NSLDIS
+2245 NNLDVS
-2251 KEKKNIMLNNAIKN
+2251 KNKKNIMLNNAIKN

-2291 YRFIKDMFEF
+2291 YATIKTMFDF
-2301 KDYSNY
+2301 KDYNNY
-2307 STEIKKVKKEFQYD
+2307 SKEIKQLKKEYQYSD
-2321 NSNERKAAV
+2321 TKERKAAI
-2330 FYYIDNLD
+2330 FDYIDSLN
-2338 IDVGQK
+2338 IDEEQK
-2344 LFLYNDAGYNI
+2344 LFLFEDAGYSI
-2355 KDYKK
+2355 K
-2360 EMFDYIDNLDC
+2360 
-2371 GELEKR
+2371 
-2377 KIWNYIYGGNYGE
+2377 NYGN

>member
-1 MTFDEFYN
+1 MSQV
-9 RKKREQELASSS
+9 R
-21 SVNNSSILR
+21 
-30 RENTSSG
+30 
-37 ISFDEAYGKWKKN
+37 W
-50 QESPTTTEPT
+50 
-60 KKFTDTSNTNNK
+60 
-72 AINSNQ
+72 
-78 NTNKTVNT
+78 
-86 NINVNKNNNTN
+86 
-97 NQNKKSEEELIKE
+97 LI
-110 EQQKKVEKSA
+110 
-120 NAHNTAY
+120 
-127 NSLSDKEK
+127 
-135 EYYDSYMKK
+135 M
-144 TSGGSN
+144 
-150 STAGPKVSS
+150 
-159 IPVNDAERKAFQKYQ
+159 
-174 EIYAKNNKEY
+174 
-184 SYMSKEQYEKYQEE
+184 
-198 HPELVKKQAEQ
+198 
-209 YQKSVEEYKKKT
+209 
-221 PFIERAGNALG
+221 
-232 DWQKTLTDN
+232 
-241 AGKAVSDA
+241 
-249 AKGTINL
+249 
-256 AAWEIKKNKLVNSN
+256 
-270 PKVQE
+270 
-275 WIEENQEK
+275 
-283 LTDPFESFND
+283 
-293 RMDSQDSLA
+293 
-302 SYDAKKQG
+302 
-310 EVGSFVNDKIM
+310 
-321 PTLGQLLPSFLMGT
+321 
-335 AGGKVASG
+335 
-343 LTQFAVSEGSYQDD
+343 
-357 AKARGMNEDET
+357 
-368 MAYSTIMAGFEGLS
+368 
-382 EGLTW
+382 
-387 GNAQKVGALT
+387 
-397 KEKVLLKSGKTAKDI
+397 LK
-412 VGEQAKKQAIK
+412 
-423 EANASIIKRFSL
+423 
-435 NAFENAVQEGITEP
+435 
-449 VQELTAKGVSLG
+449 
-461 LTGKDKSNW
+461 
-470 ENMLQRSGE
+470 
-479 SAFVGA
+479 
-485 IVSVLLG
+485 
-492 GSSAGVSSATDV
+492 
-504 TSKMVENAQNGKA
+504 NGKA
-517 INEGISDSQIV
+517 INEGISDSQII

-539 ADKIM
+539 ANKIM
-544 NDAITRQNQKY
+544 NDTITRQNQKY

-563 NKLNQANNTNIIQ
+563 NKLNQGNNTNIIQ
-576 NDNVME
+576 NNNVME
-582 KNISNNDQVFQ
+582 NNISNDNHVFQ
-593 FEKTENEKINNLGQ
+593 FEKTENEKVNNLGQ

-648 GKIYTGNDGNTII
+648 GKIYTGNDGNTTI

-776 LKWENAYQKNKN
+776 LKWENAYQKNKD
-788 SISKNIGNNSFYSI
+788 SISQNVKDNIHLSIQEYKNIG
-802 QENENGKYIKVDT
+802 
-815 DQNIFDGVQEKDYN
+815 
-829 KVAKKYI
+829 KVAKFDGIDYI
-836 QEYLLGD
+836 
-843 TKLSENEN
+843 TNEN
-851 VNINNK
+851 ASIPKNIKTYFDDNFKGKEFNK
-857 SAKKYTNPG
+857 IKTDQGKKYAFPG
-866 YKQANFSEKMKL
+866 YKQDNYTEVKAPSVTIIDDIINVMENPRHESDRIYSAN
-878 TPELKNVLEIAQYVD
+878 
-893 ETPANKNNAKFSHY
+893 
-907 KYYTF
+907 
-912 DFELGG
+912 
-918 KMFTGNIN
+918 GNIKKHAGLDTSGGFN
-926 IGVDNNGN
+926 HYDVKVGIPDNNGN
-934 NVFYEINKIHKRSN
+934 VQIYTADSITRIDKNGKEYFYDLDKIKDTGQKVVDNMSKPIADSSVSNTSIALDDKNVKDTTQKQKNE
-948 QLGTSLDSGVA
+948 
-959 SNNSIPQSLDEV
+959 NNSIS
-971 KENIKKQE
+971 
-979 SENNS
+979 
-984 DSFNLLP
+984 
-991 KDNKGR
+991 
-997 TLTQNQQKY
+997 
-1006 FQDSKVRDEDGNLL
+1006 
-1020 TMYHSTDADFNT
+1020 
-1032 FTYDNMGK
+1032 
-1040 TGLAYGQGFY
+1040 
-1050 FTDSE
+1050 
-1055 QAKNAY
+1055 
-1061 GKNTKT
+1061 
-1067 VYLNIEKP
+1067 
-1075 MQIGERTMT
+1075 
-1084 KSEYQKLVEA
+1084 
-1094 VNEKTNGQVEADYG
+1094 
-1108 SIQDAVQ
+1108 
-1115 DYDYGGDD
+1115 
-1123 IDLVNGLKNESG
+1123 
-1135 LSNNEFYKLLR
+1135 
-1146 ETLGYDGIKANNVSN
+1146 
-1161 GQDGNY
+1161 
-1167 WIAFNSDQIKN
+1167 
-1178 IDNTSPTSN
+1178 
-1187 PDIRYSRNSN
+1187 SN
-1197 TWYDWLDSHFKPSKN
+1197 TWYEWLDTHFKPSKN

-1218 IQQKIQEKV
+1218 IRQKIQEKV
-1227 AEAKKSEKKIAPIN
+1227 TEAKKTEKKIAPIN

-1248 KTKMKEN
+1248 KSKMKEN

-1265 SNISNKILANPT
+1265 NNISNKILANPT
-1277 EEGVLKALDD
+1277 EEGVLKALDN

-1304 RKLKNTI
+1304 RDLKNTI

-1316 DVSSVKNSITDYND
+1316 DVSSVKNSISDYND

-1338 LRLGNDGLKVDSF
+1338 LKLGNDGLQIDSF

-1356 ESHPEYFDKD
+1356 ENHPEYFNKD
-1366 VTNIEDELNYLSD
+1366 ITNVEDQLNYLSD

-1442 IEKIVPDRQDVIKKN
+1442 IEKIVPDRKDVIKKN
-1457 RQLAEGLIGNIK
+1457 RELAEGMISNIK

-1495 KTEAKKMI
+1495 KDEAKKMI

-1867 KISDKANILFDGIDS
+1867 KISDKANILFDGIDD

-1893 YQNLSNGMSEQAAI
+1893 YQNLSKGMSEQAAI
-1907 DNADSFAANVMADRS
+1907 DNADSFAASVMADRS

-1971 MAFFKMFV
+1971 MAFFKMFI
-1979 GAYLYN
+1979 GAFLYN
-1985 QLSEKLTGRKS
+1985 QLNEKLTGRKS

-2005 DAIKTSTNPNMG
+2005 DAIKTSTNPNLG
-2017 TFEKVSTISKDVADE
+2017 TYDKVSTISKDVAKE

-2045 PVSGALPSVSALTE
+2045 PVSSALPSISALTE

>member
-21 SVNNSSILR
+21 SVNSSSILKR
-30 RENTSSG
+30 GNTSSG

-50 QESPTTTEPT
+50 QESSTTTEPT

-72 AINSNQ
+72 AINSNT

-86 NINVNKNNNTN
+86 NINVNKNNNTS

-110 EQQKKVEKSA
+110 EQQKKAEKSA

-127 NSLSDKEK
+127 NSLTDQEK
-135 EYYDSYMKK
+135 KYYDSYIKK
-144 TSGGSN
+144 TSGNTN
-150 STAGPKVSS
+150 STAGPKKTSG

-174 EIYAKNNKEY
+174 TIYQKNNNETVL
-184 SYMSKEQYEKYQEE
+184 MSKEQYQKYQDE
-198 HPELVKKQAEQ
+198 HPELVKKQAEKA
-209 YQKSVEEYKKKT
+209 QKEAEDYKKNT
-221 PFIERAGNALG
+221 PFIERVGNALG
-232 DWQKTLTDN
+232 DWQKTLTNN

-249 AKGTINL
+249 GKGTINL
-256 AAWEIKKNKLVNSN
+256 VSWGIKKSPGIIGAN
-270 PKVQE
+270 PKVQK

-310 EVGSFVNDKIM
+310 EVSSFVNDKIM

-343 LTQFAVSEGSYQDD
+343 VTQFAVSEGSYQDD

-368 MAYSTIMAGFEGLS
+368 MVYSTIMAGFEGLS

-397 KEKVLLKSGKTAKDI
+397 KEKVLLKSGKTAKNI

-423 EANASIIKRFSL
+423 EANSSIIKRFGL
-435 NAFENAVQEGITEP
+435 NAFENAFQEGITEP

-479 SAFVGA
+479 SAAVGGIIA
-485 IVSVLLG
+485 ILLG

-504 TSKMVENAQNGKA
+504 TSKMVDNAQNGKA
-517 INEGISDSQIV
+517 INDGISDNQIIK
-528 SAYNDSAKVVD
+528 AYNDSAKVVD

-544 NDAITRQNQKY
+544 NDSITRQSQKY
-555 NVALNEIN
+555 NIALNEIN

-582 KNISNNDQVFQ
+582 KNISNDDQVFQ
-593 FEKTENEKINNLGQ
+593 FEKTENEKVNNLGQ

-648 GKIYTGNDGNTII
+648 GKIYTGNDGNTTI
-661 EVNPNSSRSGE
+661 EVNPNSNRSGE

-754 IKSFVKKITGKYS
+754 IKSFVKKITGNYS
-767 QEDFIRDLE
+767 QQDFIRDLE
-776 LKWENAYQKNKN
+776 LKWENAYQKNKD
-788 SISKNIGNNSFYSI
+788 SISKNIGNNLFYSI
-802 QENENGKYIKVDT
+802 QENENGKFIKVDT

-893 ETPANKNNAKFSHY
+893 ETPANKDNAKFSHY

-959 SNNSIPQSLDEV
+959 SNNSIPQSVNEV

-984 DSFNLLP
+984 DSFNLP
-991 KDNKGR
+991 QNDNQNDNKLDYQGSNLGSGKASGKNI
-997 TLTQNQQKY
+997 TVDQALTRIN
-1006 FQDSKVRDEDGNLL
+1006 DLL
-1020 TMYHSTDADFNT
+1020 DKHDAIYD
-1032 FTYDNMGK
+1032 DNMSEAMQQLKDANKNPEKEIKIYRASPSDEINSGDWVY
-1040 TGLAYGQGFY
+1040 L
-1050 FTDSE
+1050 SRE
-1055 QAKNAY
+1055 QAERWTKTHFGKPKPGYTVTEKTVKACDVDWT
-1061 GKNTKT
+1061 GKNLDF
-1067 VYLNIEKP
+1067 VYAPQN
-1075 MQIGERTMT
+1075 
-1084 KSEYQKLVEA
+1084 
-1094 VNEKTNGQVEADYG
+1094 
-1108 SIQDAVQ
+1108 
-1115 DYDYGGDD
+1115 
-1123 IDLVNGLKNESG
+1123 
-1135 LSNNEFYKLLR
+1135 
-1146 ETLGYDGIKANNVSN
+1146 
-1161 GQDGNY
+1161 
-1167 WIAFNSDQIKN
+1167 
-1178 IDNTSPTSN
+1178 NTSNSKN
-1187 PDIRYSRNSN
+1187 SISSN

-1218 IQQKIQEKV
+1218 IKQKIQEKV
-1227 AEAKKSEKKIAPIN
+1227 SEAKKTEKKIAPIN

-1248 KTKMKEN
+1248 KSKMKEN

-1265 SNISNKILANPT
+1265 RNISNKILANPT

-1297 GIDMDVV
+1297 GIDMNVV
-1304 RKLKNTI
+1304 RDLKNTI

-1338 LRLGNDGLKVDSF
+1338 LKLGNDGLQIDSF

-1356 ESHPEYFDKD
+1356 ESHPEYFNKD
-1366 VTNIEDELNYLSD
+1366 ITNVEDELNYLSD

-1389 EYSLTDDDIKGTGIV
+1389 EYSLTDDDIKGTGII

-1414 SRNNEI
+1414 SRNDEI
-1420 NNDYTVINE
+1420 INDYTVINE

-1457 RQLAEGLIGNIK
+1457 RQLAEGMIGNIK

-1495 KTEAKKMI
+1495 KDEAKKMI

-1568 KKQIDMNKVDN
+1568 KKQINMNKVDN
-1579 AIEFFRQTYDQLY
+1579 AIEFFRKTYDQLY

-1722 ESNEMLDSDEKQMMI
+1722 ESNEMLDSDEKQTMI

-1751 MPNLVVQLR
+1751 MPNLVIQLR

-1893 YQNLSNGMSEQAAI
+1893 YQNLSKGMSEQAAI

-2005 DAIKTSTNPNMG
+2005 DAIKTSTNSNMS

-2070 SDTALK
+2070 SETALK

-2097 IKKTIEGLSMYSD
+2097 IKKTIEGLSMYSS

-2116 SYTDSGNL
+2116 SYTDTGNL
-2124 RFTADNSTWGKIK
+2124 RFTADTSTWGKVK

-2150 EYIDSGFKTIDKKN
+2150 EYIDSGFKSIDKKH
-2164 IDELKKLDMNS
+2164 IDELKKLEMNS

-2185 KEAKKIKDDNGY
+2185 KEAKKTKDDNGY
-2197 QKYWDSQGN
+2197 QKYFDDKGN
-2206 TYWYDEK
+2206 SYWYDEK

-2225 TKSIDNL
+2225 TKSVQNL
-2232 EKATQSKGAYKYI
+2232 EKATQNLSVYEYI
-2245 NSLDIS
+2245 NGLDVS
-2251 KEKKNIMLNNAIKN
+2251 KNKKNIMLNNAIKN

-2291 YRFIKDMFEF
+2291 YATIKSMFDF
-2301 KDYSNY
+2301 KDYSEY
-2307 STEIKKVKKEFQYD
+2307 SKEIKQLKKEYQYSD
-2321 NSNERKAAV
+2321 SKERKAAV
-2330 FYYIDNLD
+2330 FDYIDSLD
-2338 IDVGQK
+2338 IDEEQK
-2344 LFLYNDAGYNI
+2344 LFLFEDAGYSI
-2355 KDYKK
+2355 KNYK
-2360 EMFDYIDNLDC
+2360 N
-2371 GELEKR
+2371 
-2377 KIWNYIYGGNYGE
+2377 

>member
-1 MTFDEFYN
+1 MTFDEYYN
-9 RKKREQELASSS
+9 RWKKGQNGLATSSNT
-21 SVNNSSILR
+21 NNSSISQNQ
-30 RENTSSG
+30 NTSSRS
-37 ISFDEAYGKWKKN
+37 SFDEFYDKWKKN
-50 QESPTTTEPT
+50 RENPTTFETN
-60 KKFTDTSNTNNK
+60 KKFTNTSNANNKTTTSNTSNNQ
-72 AINSNQ
+72 ATNSN
-78 NTNKTVNT
+78 
-86 NINVNKNNNTN
+86 IS

-110 EQQKKVEKSA
+110 EQQKKAEKSA

-127 NSLSDKEK
+127 NSLSDQEK
-135 EYYDSYMKK
+135 KYYDSYMQK
-144 TSGGSN
+144 TSGGAN
-150 STAGPKVSS
+150 STVGPKKSS
-159 IPVNDAERKAFQKYQ
+159 IPVSEAEKKAFQKYQ
-174 EIYAKNNKEY
+174 SIYQKNNNETVL
-184 SYMSKEQYEKYQEE
+184 MSKEQYKKYQDE
-198 HPELVKKQAEQ
+198 HPELVKKQAEEAQ
-209 YQKSVEEYKKKT
+209 RKAEEYKKNT
-221 PFIERAGNALG
+221 PLVERIGNTLG

-241 AGKAVSDA
+241 AGKATSDA
-249 AKGTINL
+249 AKGIINL
-256 AAWEIKKNKLVNSN
+256 AAWGVKKNPLVSSN

-275 WIEENQEK
+275 WIDENKEK
-283 LTDPFESFND
+283 LTDPLESFNS
-293 RMDSQDSLA
+293 RMDSEDSLA
-302 SYDAKKQG
+302 SYDAERQG
-310 EVGSFVNDKIM
+310 KVSGFVNDKIM

-423 EANASIIKRFSL
+423 EANASIIKRFGL

-449 VQELTAKGVSLG
+449 VQELTAKGISLG

-485 IVSVLLG
+485 FVSVLLG
-492 GSSAGVSSATDV
+492 GSSAGVSSATEV
-504 TSKMVENAQNGKA
+504 TNKMVDNAQNGRA
-517 INEGISDSQIV
+517 INDGISDSQII

-544 NDAITRQNQKY
+544 NDTITRQNQKY

-563 NKLNQANNTNIIQ
+563 NKLNQGNNTNIIQ

-582 KNISNNDQVFQ
+582 KSILNDDHVFQ
-593 FEKTENEKINNLGQ
+593 FEKTENEKVNNLGQ

-633 DTNIRLNDQLESNIN
+633 DTNIRLNNQLESNIN
-648 GKIYTGNDGNTII
+648 GKIYTGNDGSTTI

-696 KTNSDFDSALTEL
+696 KTNADFDSALTEL

-776 LKWENAYQKNKN
+776 LKWENAYQKNKD

-893 ETPANKNNAKFSHY
+893 ETPANKDNAKFSHY

-984 DSFNLLP
+984 DSFNLP
-991 KDNKGR
+991 QNDNQNDNKLDYQGSNLGSGKASGKNI
-997 TLTQNQQKY
+997 TVDQALTRIN
-1006 FQDSKVRDEDGNLL
+1006 DLL
-1020 TMYHSTDADFNT
+1020 DKHDAIYD
-1032 FTYDNMGK
+1032 DNMSEAMQQLKDANKNPEKEIKIYRASPSDEINSGDWVY
-1040 TGLAYGQGFY
+1040 L
-1050 FTDSE
+1050 SRE
-1055 QAKNAY
+1055 QAERWTKTHFGKPKPGYTVTEKTVKACDVDWT
-1061 GKNTKT
+1061 GKNLDF
-1067 VYLNIEKP
+1067 VYAPQN
-1075 MQIGERTMT
+1075 
-1084 KSEYQKLVEA
+1084 
-1094 VNEKTNGQVEADYG
+1094 
-1108 SIQDAVQ
+1108 
-1115 DYDYGGDD
+1115 
-1123 IDLVNGLKNESG
+1123 
-1135 LSNNEFYKLLR
+1135 
-1146 ETLGYDGIKANNVSN
+1146 
-1161 GQDGNY
+1161 
-1167 WIAFNSDQIKN
+1167 
-1178 IDNTSPTSN
+1178 NTSNSKN
-1187 PDIRYSRNSN
+1187 SISSN

-1218 IQQKIQEKV
+1218 IKQKIQEKV
-1227 AEAKKSEKKIAPIN
+1227 SEAKKTEKKIAPIN

-1248 KTKMKEN
+1248 KSKMKEN

-1265 SNISNKILANPT
+1265 RNISNKILANPT

-1297 GIDMDVV
+1297 GIDMNVV
-1304 RKLKNTI
+1304 RDLKNTI

-1338 LRLGNDGLKVDSF
+1338 LKLGNDGLQIDSF

-1356 ESHPEYFDKD
+1356 ESHPEYFNKD
-1366 VTNIEDELNYLSD
+1366 ITNVEDELNYLSD

-1389 EYSLTDDDIKGTGIV
+1389 EYSLTDDDIKGTGII

-1414 SRNNEI
+1414 SRNDEI
-1420 NNDYTVINE
+1420 INDYTVINE

-1457 RQLAEGLIGNIK
+1457 RQLAEGMIGNIK

-1495 KTEAKKMI
+1495 KDEAKKMI

-1579 AIEFFRQTYDQLY
+1579 AIEFFRKTYDQLY

-1722 ESNEMLDSDEKQMMI
+1722 ESNEMLDSDEKQTMI

-1751 MPNLVVQLR
+1751 MPNFVIQLR

-1794 RFGANSVGLNISS
+1794 RFGANSVAFNVSS
-1807 ALTNFIPI
+1807 ALTNFIAG
-1815 TQASSEINSINMTKA
+1815 TQALGEIETKY
-1830 LAATIKSEIRDD
+1830 ATNAILDYNKSLIKDD
-1842 GFVNKSTFLTNRLKQ
+1842 GFAYKSNFLMNRLHQ
-1857 SDKLYKTKLE
+1857 AENVYQTKIE
-1867 KISDKANILFDGIDS
+1867 KISKKANFLFDGIDS

-1893 YQNLSNGMSEQAAI
+1893 LQNIAEGMSEQEAI
-1907 DNADSFAANVMADRS
+1907 DNADSFAASVMADRS

-1931 HRNPIAKVFSQF
+1931 HKNPIAKLFSQF
-1943 QLEVNNQYRFMLKD
+1943 QLEVNNQYRYMFKDVPRDLKD
-1957 LPRDMKKEGFMKLG
+1957 KGLLKLG
-1971 MAFFKMFV
+1971 IAYFKMFL
-1979 GAYLYN
+1979 GAFLYN

-2005 DAIKTSTNPNMG
+2005 DAIKTSTNSNMS

-2032 LPFIGGFLGGGRL
+2032 LPFVGGFLGGGRL

-2070 SDTALK
+2070 SETALK

-2097 IKKTIEGLSMYSD
+2097 IKKTIEGLSMYSS

-2116 SYTDSGNL
+2116 SYTDTGNL
-2124 RFTADNSTWGKIK
+2124 RFTADTSTWGKVK

-2150 EYIDSGFKTIDKKN
+2150 EYIDSGFKSIDKKH
-2164 IDELKKLDMNS
+2164 IDELKKLEMNS
-2175 TEYREYQGNL
+2175 TEYREYQGDL
-2185 KEAKKIKDDNGY
+2185 KEAKKVKDDNGY
-2197 QKYWDSQGN
+2197 QKYFDDKGN
-2206 TYWYDEK
+2206 AYWYDEK

-2225 TKSIDNL
+2225 TKSIQNL
-2232 EKATQSKGAYKYI
+2232 EKATQNLSVYEYI
-2245 NSLDIS
+2245 NNLDVS
-2251 KEKKNIMLNNAIKN
+2251 KNKKNIMLNNAIKN
-2265 KNSGNTDYSKYDSYA
+2265 KSSGNTDYSKYDSYA
-2280 EFDYSYKNPEK
+2280 EFDYSYKYPEK
-2291 YRFIKDMFEF
+2291 YATIKAMFDF

-2307 STEIKKVKKEFQYD
+2307 SKEIKQLKKEYQYGD
-2321 NSNERKAAV
+2321 TKERKAAI
-2330 FYYIDNLD
+2330 FDYIDSLD
-2338 IDVGQK
+2338 IDEEQK
-2344 LFLYNDAGYNI
+2344 LFLFEDAGYSI
-2355 KDYKK
+2355 K
-2360 EMFDYIDNLDC
+2360 
-2371 GELEKR
+2371 
-2377 KIWNYIYGGNYGE
+2377 NYRN

>member
-1 MTFDEFYN
+1 MTFDEYYKN
-9 RKKREQELASSS
+9 RKKRERELASSLN
-21 SVNNSSILR
+21 VNNSSNLKR
-30 RENTSSG
+30 DNASS
-37 ISFDEAYGKWKKN
+37 SSDFDEAFNKWKEGQKSRIN
-50 QESPTTTEPT
+50 AEQT
-60 KKFTDTSNTNNK
+60 KKFASTSDTNTKTINSNTNNK
-72 AINSNQ
+72 KQ
-78 NTNKTVNT
+78 NTN
-86 NINVNKNNNTN
+86 NIN
-97 NQNKKSEEELIKE
+97 NQNKTSEEELI
-110 EQQKKVEKSA
+110 QQEKQKAAEKSA

-127 NSLSDKEK
+127 NSLTDQEK
-135 EYYDSYMKK
+135 KYYDSYIKK
-144 TSGGSN
+144 ISTGSQN
-150 STAGPKVSS
+150 PTAGPKNN
-159 IPVNDAERKAFQKYQ
+159 IPVTDAEKKAFQKYQ
-174 EIYAKNNKEY
+174 TVFSKNNNEN
-184 SYMSKEQYEKYQEE
+184 MLVSKEQYAKYQED
-198 HPELVKKQAEQ
+198 HPELVKKQAEE
-209 YQKSVEEYKKKT
+209 YKKSAEEYKKNT
-221 PFIERAGNALG
+221 PLVERIGNTLG
-232 DWQKTLTDN
+232 DWQKTFTDN
-241 AGKAVSDA
+241 AGKAGSNAV
-249 AKGTINL
+249 KGIINL
-256 AAWEIKKNKLVNSN
+256 ASWGIKKNPLVSSN
-270 PKVQE
+270 QKVQK
-275 WIEENQEK
+275 WIDENKEQ
-283 LTDPFESFND
+283 LTDPLESFNT
-293 RMDSQDSLA
+293 RMDSEDSLA
-302 SYDAKKQG
+302 SYDSKRQG
-310 EVGSFVNDKIM
+310 KASGWVNDKIM
-321 PTLGQLLPSFLMGT
+321 PTLGQLLPSYLMGNV
-335 AGGKVASG
+335 GGKVASG
-343 LTQFAVSEGSYQDD
+343 VTQFAVSQGSYQDD

-368 MAYSTIMAGFEGLS
+368 MIYSTIMSSFEG
-382 EGLTW
+382 GTQALTF
-387 GNAQKVGALT
+387 GNAQKIGALT
-397 KEKVLLKSGKTAKDI
+397 KEKVLLKSGKTAKEI
-412 VGEQAKKQAIK
+412 VGEQAKKKAIK
-423 EANASIIKRFSL
+423 EANSSIIKRFGL
-435 NAFENAVQEGITEP
+435 NAFENAFQEGITEP
-449 VQELTAKGVSLG
+449 TQELTAKGVSLG

-479 SAFVGA
+479 SAVVGGIIA
-485 IVSVLLG
+485 VLLG

-504 TSKMVENAQNGKA
+504 TSKMVDNAQNGKA
-517 INEGISDSQIV
+517 INNGISDSQII

-539 ADKIM
+539 ADKII
-544 NDAITRQNQKY
+544 NDSIARQNQKY

-563 NKLNQANNTNIIQ
+563 NKLNLENNTNIEQ
-576 NDNVME
+576 NNSVME
-582 KNISNNDQVFQ
+582 KNISNNDLSFQ
-593 FEKTENEKINNLGQ
+593 FEKSENEKINNFRA
-607 DFSQHFD
+607 DMNKYMN
-614 NSEQAHRLFNTFS
+614 NSEQAHKFANTVES
-627 SIIKET
+627 VISNT
-633 DTNIRLNDQLESNIN
+633 NTNIRLNDQLESNIN
-648 GKIYTGNDGNTII
+648 GKIYNDNDGNTII
-661 EVNPNSSRSGE
+661 ELNPNSSRSGE
-672 FIVMHE
+672 FILMHE
-678 LTHGIGTE
+678 LTHGIETK

-696 KTNSDFDSALTEL
+696 KTNDDFNSALTEL
-709 KKTYKTDDVS
+709 KNTYKTDDVS

-754 IKSFVKKITGKYS
+754 IKSFVKKITGNYS
-767 QEDFIRDLE
+767 QQDFIRDLE
-776 LKWENAYQKNKN
+776 LKWENAYQKNKD
-788 SISKNIGNNSFYSI
+788 SISNNIGNNSFYSI

-893 ETPANKNNAKFSHY
+893 ETPANKDNAKFSHY

-959 SNNSIPQSLDEV
+959 SNNSIAQSTNEV
-971 KENIKKQE
+971 KENIKKKE

-984 DSFNLLP
+984 DSFNLP
-991 KDNKGR
+991 RNDNQNDNKLDYQGSNLGSGKASGKNI
-997 TLTQNQQKY
+997 TVDQALTRIN
-1006 FQDSKVRDEDGNLL
+1006 DLL
-1020 TMYHSTDADFNT
+1020 DKHDAIYD
-1032 FTYDNMGK
+1032 DNMSEAMQQLKDANKNPEKEIKIYRASPSDEINSGDWVY
-1040 TGLAYGQGFY
+1040 L
-1050 FTDSE
+1050 SRE
-1055 QAKNAY
+1055 QAERWTKTHFGKPKPGYTVTEKTVKACDVDWT
-1061 GKNTKT
+1061 GKNLDF
-1067 VYLNIEKP
+1067 VYAPQN
-1075 MQIGERTMT
+1075 
-1084 KSEYQKLVEA
+1084 
-1094 VNEKTNGQVEADYG
+1094 
-1108 SIQDAVQ
+1108 
-1115 DYDYGGDD
+1115 
-1123 IDLVNGLKNESG
+1123 
-1135 LSNNEFYKLLR
+1135 
-1146 ETLGYDGIKANNVSN
+1146 
-1161 GQDGNY
+1161 
-1167 WIAFNSDQIKN
+1167 
-1178 IDNTSPTSN
+1178 NTSNSKN
-1187 PDIRYSRNSN
+1187 SISSN
-1197 TWYDWLDSHFKPSKN
+1197 TWYDWLDTHFKPSKN

-1218 IQQKIQEKV
+1218 IRQKIQEKV
-1227 AEAKKSEKKIAPIN
+1227 TEAKKTEKKIAPIN

-1248 KTKMKEN
+1248 KSKMKEN

-1265 SNISNKILANPT
+1265 NNISNKILANPT

-1304 RKLKNTI
+1304 RDLKNTI

-1338 LRLGNDGLKVDSF
+1338 LKLGNDGLQIDSF

-1356 ESHPEYFDKD
+1356 ESHPEYFNKD
-1366 VTNIEDELNYLSD
+1366 ITNVEDELNYLSD

-1389 EYSLTDDDIKGTGIV
+1389 EYSLTDDDIKGTGII

-1414 SRNNEI
+1414 SRNDKI
-1420 NNDYTVINE
+1420 SNDYTVINE

-1457 RQLAEGLIGNIK
+1457 RQLAEGMIGNIK

-1495 KTEAKKMI
+1495 KDEAKKMI

-1579 AIEFFRQTYDQLY
+1579 AIEFFRKTYDQLY

-1722 ESNEMLDSDEKQMMI
+1722 ESNEMLDSDEKQTMI
-1737 DTVVDEHHERIANP
+1737 DTVVDEHHERTANP
-1751 MPNLVVQLR
+1751 MPNLVIQLR

-1893 YQNLSNGMSEQAAI
+1893 YQNLSKGMSEQAAI

-2045 PVSGALPSVSALTE
+2045 PVSGALPSVSTLTE

-2070 SDTALK
+2070 SETALK
-2076 KIGNEMKKPAAYL
+2076 KIGNELKKPAAYL

-2097 IKKTIEGLSMYSD
+2097 IKKTIEGLSMYSS

-2116 SYTDSGNL
+2116 SYTDTGNL
-2124 RFTADNSTWGKIK
+2124 RFTADTSTWGKIK

-2150 EYIDSGFKTIDKKN
+2150 EYIDSGFKSIDKKH
-2164 IDELKKLDMNS
+2164 IDELKKLEMNS

-2185 KEAKKIKDDNGY
+2185 KEAKKVKDDNGY
-2197 QKYWDSQGN
+2197 QKYFDDKGN
-2206 TYWYDEK
+2206 AYWYDEK

-2225 TKSIDNL
+2225 TKSIQNL
-2232 EKATQSKGAYKYI
+2232 EKATQNLSVYEYI
-2245 NSLDIS
+2245 NNLDVS
-2251 KEKKNIMLNNAIKN
+2251 KNKKNIMLNNAIKN

-2291 YRFIKDMFEF
+2291 YATIKTMFDF
-2301 KDYSNY
+2301 KDYNNY
-2307 STEIKKVKKEFQYD
+2307 SKEIKQLKKEYQYSD
-2321 NSNERKAAV
+2321 TKERKAAI
-2330 FYYIDNLD
+2330 FDYIDSLN
-2338 IDVGQK
+2338 IDEEQK
-2344 LFLYNDAGYNI
+2344 LFLFEDAGYSI
-2355 KDYKK
+2355 K
-2360 EMFDYIDNLDC
+2360 
-2371 GELEKR
+2371 
-2377 KIWNYIYGGNYGE
+2377 NYGN

>member
-1 MTFDEFYN
+1 MTFDEYYN
-9 RKKREQELASSS
+9 RWKKGQNGLVTSS
-21 SVNNSSILR
+21 NTNKNSILQ
-30 RENTSSG
+30 NQSTSGRS
-37 ISFDEAYGKWKKN
+37 SFDEFYDRWKKN
-50 QESPTTTEPT
+50 REKPNTVETN
-60 KKFTDTSNTNNK
+60 KKFTNTANTNNK
-72 AINSNQ
+72 TITSNTSNNQTANSNT
-78 NTNKTVNT
+78 NTNN
-86 NINVNKNNNTN
+86 NIS

-110 EQQKKVEKSA
+110 EQQKKAEKSA

-127 NSLSDKEK
+127 NSLSDQEK
-135 EYYDSYMKK
+135 KYYDSYMQKI
-144 TSGGSN
+144 SGGAN
-150 STAGPKVSS
+150 STVGPKKSS
-159 IPVNDAERKAFQKYQ
+159 IPVSEAEKKAFQKYQ
-174 EIYAKNNKEY
+174 TIYQKNNNETVL
-184 SYMSKEQYEKYQEE
+184 MSKEQYQKYQDE
-198 HPELVKKQAEQ
+198 HPELVKKQAEKA
-209 YQKSVEEYKKKT
+209 QKEAEDYKKNT
-221 PFIERAGNALG
+221 PFIERVGNALG
-232 DWQKTLTDN
+232 DWQKTLTNN
-241 AGKAVSDA
+241 AGKSVSDA
-249 AKGTINL
+249 GKGTINL
-256 AAWEIKKNKLVNSN
+256 VSWGIKKSPGIIGAN
-270 PKVQE
+270 PKVQK

-310 EVGSFVNDKIM
+310 EVSSFVNDKIM

-343 LTQFAVSEGSYQDD
+343 VTQFAVSEGSYQDD

-368 MAYSTIMAGFEGLS
+368 MVYSTIMAGFEGLS

-397 KEKVLLKSGKTAKDI
+397 KEKVLLKSGKTAKNI

-423 EANASIIKRFSL
+423 EANSSIIKRFGL
-435 NAFENAVQEGITEP
+435 NAFENAFQEGITEP

-479 SAFVGA
+479 SAAVGGIIA
-485 IVSVLLG
+485 VLLG

-504 TSKMVENAQNGKA
+504 TSKMVDNTQNGKA
-517 INEGISDSQIV
+517 INDGISDNQIIK
-528 SAYNDSAKVVD
+528 AYNDSAKVVD

-544 NDAITRQNQKY
+544 NDSITRQSQKY
-555 NVALNEIN
+555 NIALNEIN
-563 NKLNQANNTNIIQ
+563 NKLNQGYNTDIVQ

-582 KNISNNDQVFQ
+582 KNISNDDLAFQ
-593 FEKTENEKINNLGQ
+593 FEESDNEKINNFRA
-607 DFSQHFD
+607 DMNKYMN
-614 NSEQAHRLFNTFS
+614 NSEQAHKFANTVE
-627 SIIKET
+627 SIINN
-633 DTNIRLNDQLESNIN
+633 TNTGVRLNNQLESNIN
-648 GKIYTGNDGNTII
+648 GKIYTDNNGSTTIEI
-661 EVNPNSSRSGE
+661 NPNSSRSGE

-696 KTNSDFDSALTEL
+696 NTNADFNSALTEL

-776 LKWENAYQKNKN
+776 LKWENAYQKNKD

-802 QENENGKYIKVDT
+802 QENENGKYVKIDI
-815 DQNIFDGVQEKDYN
+815 DQNIFDGVEEKDYP
-829 KVAKKYI
+829 KIAKKYI
-836 QEYLLGD
+836 LDRYRDGDKSIVLPQNEEVSVTSKTAKEY
-843 TKLSENEN
+843 THPKNKLSNEVMN
-851 VNINNK
+851 
-857 SAKKYTNPG
+857 Y
-866 YKQANFSEKMKL
+866 KMKASTELDNL
-878 TPELKNVLEIAQYVD
+878 TAISEFIKSKLDDGRHPF
-893 ETPANKNNAKFSHY
+893 AKDGWDYY
-907 KYYTF
+907 KT
-912 DFELGG
+912 
-918 KMFTGNIN
+918 
-926 IGVDNNGN
+926 
-934 NVFYEINKIHKRSN
+934 VFEINGEQFDGILNIAKSDNKKTLYDITNIKRRITQNYSASDKSFSV
-948 QLGTSLDSGVA
+948 SLDDSK
-959 SNNSIPQSLDEV
+959 NSIPQENKKV

-984 DSFNLLP
+984 DSFNLQKKQQQL
-991 KDNKGR
+991 DIINKSNPMQDDYHTGIR
-997 TLTQNQQKY
+997 NVDDIKTLKETL
-1006 FQDSKVRDEDGNLL
+1006 QDSDWSDYDEFNPDLTRQDLEKALETGKV
-1020 TMYHSTDADFNT
+1020 
-1032 FTYDNMGK
+1032 
-1040 TGLAYGQGFY
+1040 
-1050 FTDSE
+1050 
-1055 QAKNAY
+1055 
-1061 GKNTKT
+1061 T
-1067 VYLNIEKP
+1067 VYSSYPIEQGTFVSPSRMEAESYSGNGKVYSKEVNISDVAWIDPTQGQYAEIK
-1075 MQIGERTMT
+1075 
-1084 KSEYQKLVEA
+1084 KSS
-1094 VNEKTNGQVEADYG
+1094 NEKKSV
-1108 SIQDAVQ
+1108 
-1115 DYDYGGDD
+1115 
-1123 IDLVNGLKNESG
+1123 
-1135 LSNNEFYKLLR
+1135 F
-1146 ETLGYDGIKANNVSN
+1146 
-1161 GQDGNY
+1161 
-1167 WIAFNSDQIKN
+1167 
-1178 IDNTSPTSN
+1178 
-1187 PDIRYSRNSN
+1187 SN

-1248 KTKMKEN
+1248 KSKMKEN

-1265 SNISNKILANPT
+1265 NNISNKILANPT
-1277 EEGVLKALDD
+1277 EEGVLKALDN

-1304 RKLKNTI
+1304 RDLKNTI

-1338 LRLGNDGLKVDSF
+1338 LKLGNDGLQIDSF

-1356 ESHPEYFDKD
+1356 ESHPEYFNKD
-1366 VTNIEDELNYLSD
+1366 ITNVEDELNYLSD

-1389 EYSLTDDDIKGTGIV
+1389 EYSLTDDDIKGTGII

-1414 SRNNEI
+1414 SRNDEI
-1420 NNDYTVINE
+1420 INDYTVINE

-1457 RQLAEGLIGNIK
+1457 RQLAEGMIGNIK

-1495 KTEAKKMI
+1495 KDEAKKMI

-1579 AIEFFRQTYDQLY
+1579 AIEFFRKTYDQLY

-1722 ESNEMLDSDEKQMMI
+1722 ESNEMLDSDEKQTMI

-1751 MPNLVVQLR
+1751 MPNFVIQLR

-1815 TQASSEINSINMTKA
+1815 TQASSEINTINMAKA
-1830 LAATIKSEIRDD
+1830 LTSTIKSEIRDD
-1842 GFVNKSTFLTNRLKQ
+1842 GFVNKSTFLTNRLRQ
-1857 SDKLYKTKLE
+1857 SENLYKTSLE

-1893 YQNLSNGMSEQAAI
+1893 YQNLSKGMSELDAI
-1907 DNADSFAANVMADRS
+1907 NDADSFAANVMADRS

-1957 LPRDMKKEGFMKLG
+1957 LPRDMKKEGLLKLG

-1985 QLSEKLTGRKS
+1985 QFSENLTGRKS

-2005 DAIKTSTNPNMG
+2005 DAITTATNPDLK
-2017 TFEKVSTISKDVADE
+2017 TYDKVSSISKDVAGE
-2032 LPFIGGFLGGGRL
+2032 LPFIGGLFGGGRL
-2045 PVSGALPSVSALTE
+2045 PVSSALPDVGTLAK

-2070 SDTALK
+2070 SNTALK
-2076 KIGNEMKKPAAYL
+2076 KIGNELKKPVAYL

-2116 SYTDSGNL
+2116 SYTDSGDL

-2137 AGIFGQYSSDSAN
+2137 AGIFGQYSSKSAN
-2150 EYIDSGFKTIDKKN
+2150 DYIDSGFKSIKAKH
-2164 IDELKKLDMNS
+2164 IDELKGLEMNS
-2175 TEYREYQGNL
+2175 TEYREYQSNL

-2197 QKYWDSQGN
+2197 QKYFDDKGN
-2206 TYWYDEK
+2206 AYWYDEK
-2213 NKVVYNS
+2213 SKTVYS
-2220 DYKKT
+2220 LDYTKT
-2225 TKSIDNL
+2225 SKSIKNL
-2232 EKATQSKGAYKYI
+2232 EKATQNLSAYEYI
-2245 NSLDIS
+2245 NNLDVTKS
-2251 KEKKNIMLNNAIKN
+2251 KKNIMLNNAIKN
-2265 KNSGNTDYSKYDSYA
+2265 KKSNNIDYSKFESYA
-2280 EFDYSYKNPEK
+2280 EFDYSYKNPDK
-2291 YRFIKDMFEF
+2291 YKVVKNMYDFKEYSKYSKEIKD
-2301 KDYSNY
+2301 
-2307 STEIKKVKKEFQYD
+2307 VKKEYKYSKTD
-2321 NSNERKAAV
+2321 ERKSAI
-2330 FYYIDNLD
+2330 FNYIDGLD
-2338 IDVGQK
+2338 LDVGQK
-2344 LFLYNDAGYNI
+2344 LFLYKDAGYSI

-2360 EMFDYIDNLDC
+2360 EMFDYIDNLNVSKN
-2371 GELEKR
+2371 EKT
-2377 KIWNYIYGGNYGE
+2377 KIWNYIYGGDL